1 MDTRQKIVTQI
12 PLSELWN
19 SGGPLDAFR
28 VEGVGE
34 AAIVRLLRD
43 GSSFVVADVGLP
55 LRWISEDDRF
65 AFWKTEVRCRLAA
78 PDADDFRL
86 DDYPGSYCYVAAM
99 WKCAS
104 TVPVIVLEKHH

>member
-1 MDTRQKIVTQI
+1 MDTRQKIVTQM

-28 VEGVGE
+28 VEGLGE
-34 AAIVRLLRD
+34 ADIVRLLRD

-65 AFWKTEVRCRLAA
+65 AFWKTEVRSRLVAA
-78 PDADDFRL
+78 DADGFCL
-86 DDYPGSYCYVAAM
+86 DDYPGSYCYIAAM

-104 TVPVIVLEKHH
+104 TVPVIVPEKHH